1 MTRTVCHKSQVL
13 KQVDAVLASAIAA
26 VAPTTECARAL
37 GTHHGLASVAVLCS
51 GPVPSTPT
59 AAAAPVPASAPAAET
74 LGLSAP
80 ALTELASACL
90 TRGRPFVVVRVG
102 SGTGGGGG
110 LDEQAALAACTAPR
124 ALLLHHS
131 TIISDV

>member
-1 MTRTVCHKSQVL
+1 MTRTVLHKSQVL
-13 KQVDAVLASAIAA
+13 KQVDVVLASAIAA
-26 VAPTTECARAL
+26 VAPTAECARAF

-59 AAAAPVPASAPAAET
+59 AAAPTPASAPAAET
-74 LGLSAP
+74 FGLSAP

-90 TRGRPFVVVRVG
+90 ARGRPFVAVRVG
-102 SGTGGGGG
+102 SGSSG

-131 TIISDV
+131 TIISNV